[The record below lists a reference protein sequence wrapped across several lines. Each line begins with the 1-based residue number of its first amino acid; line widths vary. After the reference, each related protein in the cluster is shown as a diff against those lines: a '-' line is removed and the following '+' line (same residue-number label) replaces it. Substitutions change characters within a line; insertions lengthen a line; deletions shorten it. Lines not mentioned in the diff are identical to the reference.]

1 MEQKTGNVGGRE
13 KKTLKGSEVALERNG
28 VMQGGTRQAKGLKL
42 YYCTRGLSSRV
53 WGLCLAEEALSH
65 ATAPRYSPFLA
76 QVTVQH
82 KSSVLPVNMVSKVIV

>member
-1 MEQKTGNVGGRE
+1 MAQGKQKDWNFITAPGVWAVESGGF
-13 KKTLKGSEVALERNG
+13 A
-28 VMQGGTRQAKGLKL
+28 
-42 YYCTRGLSSRV
+42 
-53 WGLCLAEEALSH
+53 LAEEALSH